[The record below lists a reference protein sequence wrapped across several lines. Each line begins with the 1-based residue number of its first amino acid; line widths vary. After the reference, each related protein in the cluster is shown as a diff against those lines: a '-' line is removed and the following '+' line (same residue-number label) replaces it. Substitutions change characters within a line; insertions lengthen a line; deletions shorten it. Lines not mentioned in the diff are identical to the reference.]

1 MWVQVT
7 GVPGLQTPAA
17 FNLSDDYEL
26 NSFQMN
32 RPTPKSGQTSSGWD
46 LIVELEYFPRILKRI
61 PPSRHHP
68 P

>member
-46 LIVELEYFPRILKRI
+46 LIVE
-61 PPSRHHP
+61 
-68 P
+68 